1 MRNKLASNG
10 SHPILNTGDQER
22 DIYPGEVKDLVLS
35 AEIAFLRQIAKGTLR
50 YDVLTDVVNSNDYQG
65 SGKKR
70 KVEIHRLID
79 GYTRITPAIQ
89 NGLKDLRI
97 ELTEDG
103 THCKLKY
110 NGEDR
115 YMSVLA
121 KTPSDVRAGANNA
134 SEIIKLFY

>member
-1 MRNKLASNG
+1 MRNKLVSNG
-10 SHPILNTGDQER
+10 SHPILNTGDHDS

-35 AEIAFLRQIAKGTLR
+35 ALIAYLRQIAKGTRR

-65 SGKKR
+65 SGEKR

-103 THCKLKY
+103 AHCKLKY

-121 KTPSDVRAGANNA
+121 KTPSDVRAGAYNA